1 MRSLFSRAATDGSL
15 GTVVL
20 SSAEVLG
27 DIRATIEAHFPV
39 RELWFQDNKPVFTIV
54 PGPDDKER
62 FLRLRQALT
71 EFGVLPL
78 LRRRDGETVILL
90 APKPPPTQTRW
101 GLHIVLFAATLGTT
115 FVAGFLYSQG
125 GACLPALT
133 PPLVGGAAFSLSLMA
148 ILVCHEMG
156 HKLVSIWRG
165 IDSSLPFF
173 IPIPPL
179 RVFPIGTMGAVI
191 LTRTPAPNRDALVEL
206 GASGPIAGF
215 LVAIPVL
222 IYGVRHSLVI
232 SHAALAASGCT
243 LGELPTP
250 YLFDLLT
257 QWLLNPPATAD
268 VITHP
273 VAFAGWVGLLVTA
286 LNLLPASM
294 LDGGHVM
301 RAVFGPRLHMIL
313 SYVGVVVAVVFG
325 YWLMGI
331 LIFLLVRRGHPGP
344 LDDCSPLTPAHQVVA
359 AVLVGIFVLSAVP
372 LLNFF
377 R

>member
-1 MRSLFSRAATDGSL
+1 M
-15 GTVVL
+15 VL
-20 SSAEVLG
+20 SSTEIFAG
-27 DIRATIEAHFPV
+27 IRATVEAHFPV
-39 RELWFQDNKPVFTIV
+39 KELWFQDGRPIFSVI
-54 PGPDDKER
+54 PGPDDKQR
-62 FLRLRQALT
+62 FLRLRQALA

-78 LRRRDGETVILL
+78 LRRREGDTVILL

-101 GLHIVLFAATLGTT
+101 PLHLALFGATLATT
-115 FVAGFLYSQG
+115 FGAGFLYSQG

-133 PPLVGGAAFSLSLMA
+133 TPLVGGAAFSLSLMA

-179 RVFPIGTMGAVI
+179 PLFPIGTMGAVI
-191 LTRTPAPNRDALVEL
+191 FTRTPAPNRDALVEL

-215 LVAIPVL
+215 LVAVPVL

-232 SHAALAASGCT
+232 AHSALVASGCQ

-257 QWLLNPPATAD
+257 QWLLHPPATAD

-313 SYVGVVVAVVFG
+313 SYVGALVCVLFG

-331 LIFLLVRRGHPGP
+331 LIFVLVRRGHPGP
-344 LDDCSPLTPAHQVVA
+344 LDDCSPLTATHKAVA
-359 AVLVGIFVLSAVP
+359 AALVVIFILSAVP
-372 LLNFF
+372 LLNLL
-377 R
+377 RL